1 MRARKLYATSARVH
15 ALAIL
20 SVHPLCR
27 YKAAAE
33 LGKVQ
38 VALRVFVEISTNSRQ
53 LVTSRVPFEV

>member
-38 VALRVFVEISTNSRQ
+38 VALRVFVEISTNIEY
-53 LVTSRVPFEV
+53 LVIL